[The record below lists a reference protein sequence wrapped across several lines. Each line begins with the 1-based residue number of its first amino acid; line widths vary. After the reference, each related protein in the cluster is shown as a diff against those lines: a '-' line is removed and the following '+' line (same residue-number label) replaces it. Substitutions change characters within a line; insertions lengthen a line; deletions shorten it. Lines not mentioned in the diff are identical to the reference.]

1 MNEAVR
7 SGGLLGFYA
16 RYVLPRLIAL
26 AMRNKDGARLRS
38 TWIPQA
44 GGEVLEIGIGSGL
57 KLNSRAVNQRVGG
70 VLPHKLRLSLERET
84 LALVHSNLQMG

>member
-16 RYVLPRLIAL
+16 RYVLPRLIDL
-26 AMRNKDGARLRS
+26 AMRNKDARGCVLPGF
-38 TWIPQA
+38 PQA

-57 KLNSRAVNQRVGG
+57 KSNSRLLTKGLVESSAAQMAAIPRARNACIG
-70 VLPHKLRLSLERET
+70 
-84 LALVHSNLQMG
+84 AL